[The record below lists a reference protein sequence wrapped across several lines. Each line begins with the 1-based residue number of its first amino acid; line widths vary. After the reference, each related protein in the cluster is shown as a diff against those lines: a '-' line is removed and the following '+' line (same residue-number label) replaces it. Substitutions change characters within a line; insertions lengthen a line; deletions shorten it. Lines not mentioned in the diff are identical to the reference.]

1 MERFPPQFG
10 CYLIFR
16 TICSAM
22 IFLHFLPFATF
33 SKTSSTKVH
42 LTNRTNYLP
51 KITKLS
57 SIDRRALTLK
67 VNYGSNVPFI
77 NNFIKLSFR
86 NFSQRKSVHSRGK
99 QKPITHL
106 RGISVCFE
114 I

>member
-1 MERFPPQFG
+1 
-10 CYLIFR
+10 
-16 TICSAM
+16 M
-22 IFLHFLPFATF
+22 ILLHFLPFRYF

-42 LTNRTNYLP
+42 LNNVRTVLP

-67 VNYGSNVPFI
+67 VNCGSNVPFI

-99 QKPITHL
+99 RKPITHL